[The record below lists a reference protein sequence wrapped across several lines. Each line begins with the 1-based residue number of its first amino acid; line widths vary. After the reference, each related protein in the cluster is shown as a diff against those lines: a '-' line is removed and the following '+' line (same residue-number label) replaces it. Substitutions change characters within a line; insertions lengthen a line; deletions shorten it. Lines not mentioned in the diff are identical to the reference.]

1 MEETAQERSKAIAT
15 KAPGFLWKAHISPS
29 CLYKKHWRW
38 QGSKHSPN
46 KRNSF
51 PEKIQLAPEGKG
63 NPHSSLC
70 NQTLSWE
77 G

>member
-1 MEETAQERSKAIAT
+1 MESSYQPQLPVQKTLEVARKQAQSKQKKQFPRKNTAEDS
-15 KAPGFLWKAHISPS
+15 
-29 CLYKKHWRW
+29 
-38 QGSKHSPN
+38 
-46 KRNSF
+46 
-51 PEKIQLAPEGKG
+51 PEGKG